1 MAVIG
6 FTKMAILLLYLR
18 VFSSKSFRLVVI
30 TSLLVVAA
38 YIPAFAL
45 AVAFHC
51 IPISFGWT
59 GWTGETQGHCINLNA
74 FAWAHAATN
83 IVFDVFI
90 IVLPVPQLLHLRL
103 GRRKKIHVLLM
114 FSVGFL

>member
-1 MAVIG
+1 MVVIG

-18 VFSSKSFRLVVI
+18 VFPSTPFRYVVI
-30 TSLLVVAA
+30 VSLVVVAA

-45 AVAFHC
+45 TIAFHC
-51 IPISFGWT
+51 TPISFGWT

-74 FAWAHAATN
+74 FAWAHAAIN

-90 IVLPVPQLLHLRL
+90 IVLPVPQLLRLRL
-103 GRRKKIHVLLM
+103 GRRKKIHVVLM